1 MGFIPFLLLQSPIR
15 AVRLAGGS
23 RQSCS
28 EAGGRTAPK
37 YGCVSPE
44 NNKNGDKNLQI
55 VDVYCRIL

>member
-1 MGFIPFLLLQSPIR
+1 MKGDD
-15 AVRLAGGS
+15 
-23 RQSCS
+23 
-28 EAGGRTAPK
+28 K